1 MRLRKEYV
9 KMSRTD
15 SNPERFPAGER
26 VSIYRRG
33 KTWYSNL
40 QKDGRQLRRSLKT
53 CSKKEAIL
61 RAQRIEQEIDQDTGV
76 TRVEPAR
83 VEQVIREYLD
93 FAQADGRAR
102 KTLAKYRQVCDQI
115 LSEAVRQD
123 RLRVDQLDQ
132 RFADAF
138 RGRLHR
144 DGLKQKTIY
153 NRMTILRSV
162 VLFAFR
168 RKMTPTDPMSGLR
181 LKKPKPTVQPVWTPA
196 EADEILSNAP
206 DTYRPYLT
214 FLRET
219 GCRAGEAK
227 FMTWEDID
235 LKSGI
240 AHIREKDNWRPKSG
254 DQRVVPLTDRLKQ
267 LLQSLPRRGR
277 WVFTAPITAQ
287 HPQAGRQISERRA
300 LQCLKRVLAILG
312 MKGHLH
318 SFRHT
323 YISQALSRGVPEA
336 VVREWV
342 GHVDPSI
349 LRLYVH
355 ITVATSK
362 SYVEK
367 FAGN

>member
-1 MRLRKEYV
+1 MGHA
-9 KMSRTD
+9 D
-15 SNPERFPAGER
+15 SSSESIPVGER

-33 KTWYSNL
+33 ITWYSNL

-53 CSKKEAIL
+53 RSKKEAIL
-61 RAQRIEQEIDQDTGV
+61 RAQRIEQAIDQDTGV

-83 VEQVIREYLD
+83 VEQVIREYLE
-93 FAQADGRAR
+93 FAEADGRAK

-138 RGRLHR
+138 RGRLHHS
-144 DGLKQKTIY
+144 GLQQKTIY

-168 RKMTPTDPMSGLR
+168 RRMTPTDPMAGLR
-181 LKKPKPTVQPVWTPA
+181 QKRPKPTVQPVWSPA
-196 EADEILSNAP
+196 EADEILANAP

-227 FMTWEDID
+227 HLGWDDVD
-235 LKSGI
+235 LERGI
-240 AHIREKDNWRPKSG
+240 AHIRAKGDWRPKSG
-254 DQRVVPLTDRLKQ
+254 DQRVVPLTERLKQ
-267 LLQSLPRRGR
+267 LVRSLSRRGR

-300 LQCLKRVLAILG
+300 LQCLKRVLAILK

-318 SFRHT
+318 TFRRT
-323 YISQALSRGVPEA
+323 YISQALSRRVPEA
-336 VVREWV
+336 VVRKWV

-349 LRLYVH
+349 LRLYTH
-355 ITVATSK
+355 ITEATST
-362 SYVEK
+362 SYLEK
-367 FAGN
+367 FAGD

>member
-1 MRLRKEYV
+1 MSLR
-9 KMSRTD
+9 D

-33 KTWYSNL
+33 KTWYANW
-40 QKDGRQLRRSLKT
+40 QKDGCQHRRSLKT
-53 CSKKEAIL
+53 HSKKEAIL

-83 VEQVIREYLD
+83 VEQVIHEYLAL
-93 FAQADGRAR
+93 AQADGRAK
-102 KTLAKYRQVCDQI
+102 KTLAKYHQVCDQI
-115 LSEAVRQD
+115 QAEAERQD

-162 VLFAFR
+162 ALFAFR
-168 RKMTPTDPMSGLR
+168 RRMTPTDPMSGLR
-181 LKKPKPTVQPVWTPA
+181 LKKPKPTVQPVWSPQ
-196 EADEILSNAP
+196 EADEILASAP

-227 FMTWEDID
+227 YMTWDDVD
-235 LKSGI
+235 LPRGI
-240 AHIREKDNWRPKSG
+240 AHIREKDNWQPKSG
-254 DQRVVPLTDRLKQ
+254 DQRVVPLTPRLKQ
-267 LLQSLPRRGR
+267 LLGSLPRRGR
-277 WVFTAPITAQ
+277 WVFTAPITSR
-287 HPQAGRQISERRA
+287 HPEAGRQISERQA
-300 LQCLKRVLAILG
+300 LECLKRIVASLG
-312 MKGHLH
+312 LKGHLH
-318 SFRHT
+318 TFRHSF
-323 YISQALSRGVPEA
+323 ISQALSRGVPEA
-336 VVREWV
+336 VVRDWV

-349 LRLYVH
+349 LRLYTH
-355 ITVATSK
+355 ISEATST
-362 SYVEK
+362 SYLEK
-367 FAGN
+367 FAGD

>member
-1 MRLRKEYV
+1 MRSRRECD
-9 KMSRTD
+9 KMSLRD

-33 KTWYSNL
+33 NTWYANW
-40 QKDGRQLRRSLKT
+40 QKDGRQYRRSLQT
-53 CSKKEAIL
+53 RSKKEAIL
-61 RAQRIEQEIDQDTGV
+61 RAQRIEQEIDQDSGV

-83 VEQVIREYLD
+83 VEQVIREYLE
-93 FAQADGRAR
+93 FAEADGRAK

-227 FMTWEDID
+227 YMSWEDID
-235 LKSGI
+235 LKGGI
-240 AHIREKDNWRPKSG
+240 AYIREKDNWRPKSG

-312 MKGHLH
+312 LKGHLH
-318 SFRHT
+318 TFRHT

-349 LRLYVH
+349 MRIYVH

>member
-1 MRLRKEYV
+1 
-9 KMSRTD
+9 MSHAD
-15 SNPERFPAGER
+15 SSSESIPAGER
-26 VSIYRRG
+26 VSIFRRG

-40 QKDGRQLRRSLKT
+40 QRDGRQLRRSLKT
-53 CSKKEAIL
+53 RSKKEAIL
-61 RAQRIEQEIDQDTGV
+61 RAQRIEQEIDHDAGV
-76 TRVEPAR
+76 SRVEPAR
-83 VEQVIREYLD
+83 VEEVIHQYLE
-93 FAQADGRAR
+93 FAEADGRAK

-115 LSEAVRQD
+115 RAEALRQD
-123 RLRVDQLDQ
+123 RSRVDQLDQ

-144 DGLKQKTIY
+144 DGLKPKTIY

-206 DTYRPYLT
+206 DTYRPFLK

-267 LLQSLPRRGR
+267 LLQSLPQRGR

-300 LQCLKRVLAILG
+300 LQCLKRILATLG
-312 MKGHLH
+312 LKGHLH
-318 SFRHT
+318 TFRHT
-323 YISQALSRGVPEA
+323 FISQALSRGVPDA
-336 VVREWV
+336 VVRDWV

-349 LRLYVH
+349 LKLYTH
-355 ITVATSK
+355 ICRATST
-362 SYVEK
+362 SYVQK
-367 FAGN
+367 FAGD